1 MESKPATPES
11 PTLAAERGRRSALRI
26 GGIAFGILLLAIFLF
41 LVLTSLSGR
50 KVVWLTPAEFARST
64 QPGPFTTFKQKVK
77 TLASP
82 LWRYYRRTRLQIRI
96 DSSMLTLSAAA
107 AEIRLGAPVTTNA
120 NGMRAWILLPAE
132 LNALQAQFKTNA
144 GALLVG
150 AARVQTFDGSR
161 AQLSH
166 TMQAPTWGKPTTVL
180 ALTVDLIPKVVS
192 GSVKLTT
199 SVTYTEMTA
208 PPPGKVFA
216 VKTNLTAACRVF
228 LPNGGGLVV
237 EEASVKDA
245 IGDIYLL
252 ILSPTVFDA
261 QGNPI
266 KP

>member
-1 MESKPATPES
+1 MESNPPKPES
-11 PTLAAERGRRSALRI
+11 PTLPAKGGRRSALRI
-26 GGIAFGILLLAIFLF
+26 GWTALGVLLLAVIVF
-41 LVLTSLSGR
+41 LVVTSLSGR

-96 DSSMLTLSAAA
+96 DSSMLTLPAAA

-120 NGMRAWILLPAE
+120 NGLRAWILLPAE
-132 LNALQAQFKTNA
+132 LNAFQARLKTNP
-144 GALLVG
+144 GALLV
-150 AARVQTFDGSR
+150 AAPRVQTFDGSQAR
-161 AQLSH
+161 LSQ
-166 TMQAPTWGKPTTVL
+166 TMQAPTWGKPTTV
-180 ALTVDLIPKVVS
+180 LTVDLIPKVVS

-216 VKTNLTAACRVF
+216 VKTNLTAACRVL

-245 IGDIYLL
+245 IGNIYLL
-252 ILSPTVFDA
+252 ILSPTVLDA

>member
-1 MESKPATPES
+1 MPES
-11 PTLAAERGRRSALRI
+11 PTLPAKGGRRSALRI
-26 GGIAFGILLLAIFLF
+26 GWTALGVLLLAIILF
-41 LVLTSLSGR
+41 LVLTSFSGR

-82 LWRYYRRTRLQIRI
+82 LWRYYRRTRPQIRI

-107 AEIRLGAPVTTNA
+107 AEQIRLGAPVTTNA
-120 NGMRAWILLPAE
+120 NGMRAWILPPAE
-132 LNALQAQFKTNA
+132 LTALQARLKTNP
-144 GALLVG
+144 GALLMG
-150 AARVQTFDGSR
+150 APRVQTLDGNQAR
-161 AQLSH
+161 LSQI
-166 TMQAPTWGKPTTVL
+166 MQAPTWGKPTTV
-180 ALTVDLIPKVVS
+180 LTVDLIPKVVS

-199 SVTYTEMTA
+199 SVIYTELTA
-208 PPPGKVFA
+208 QPPAKVFA

-245 IGDIYLL
+245 IGNIYLL
-252 ILSPTVFDA
+252 ILSPTIFDA